1 MTYPYWP
8 LLSSIRNSFLFLFPN
23 FFLLAFKT
31 TVRLHYSATDETC
44 KIMPYGEDA
53 TVEITK
59 KFLWRISALCLIGRG
74 YLISGALL
82 VGPTVCSLSKK
93 R

>member
-31 TVRLHYSATDETC
+31 TVRLHYSATQEPS

-74 YLISGALL
+74 YLISEGAI
-82 VGPTVCSLSKK
+82 GGADCM
-93 R
+93 